1 KKIRIA
7 AISTIHYCALKNNN
21 ILNNEQIRHIQ
32 NLFREDTDTE
42 FKMCIRNLLDSIGDS
57 REIGHVAIFDDC
69 LKHLEEITE
78 DDNSI
83 EYIYRQS
90 LDERRFQQLFHKKSI
105 NRIIYLLE
113 SPILTEKTKIM
124 IYMIINN
131 YLERSYTK
139 GLRDVHFQI
148 YFNLINNSKSSE
160 DLKVEALKSKKVKI
174 NDQSIECLVEALH
187 SNDKQ
192 TCILS
197 AKSLYIAAETHM
209 FNDEILI
216 KLQEHI
222 DNKIRDVS
230 VYSTV
235 IYSQGLAKL
244 SSASRPILTSH
255 IEFLPEIFVYGDL
268 KLGDKII
275 ETKNYFQRNPDT
287 QKNYDRDQIFDNEFI
302 SRLQIALIDTLETDN
317 QEVIRKAVR
326 GFQTLIS
333 IHSAELSKEYVE
345 ALLNLATKDI
355 CDESIRQQIHMVL
368 NSSTLD
374 NSQKSV
380 LKLCSLQ
387 YESNDQLLDQLGEFD
402 QPKLLK
408 KHFHRINLILD
419 HFPDLNSKALEIL
432 LKCSNKEEIPDEV
445 FNSINGLLLS
455 TSSKH
460 IKLLC
465 YQIIVETG
473 NFDNGILSNIIDQD
487 DEYESTINSILENP
501 STSKEI
507 RDRIDLFLKNMSS
520 ANDQEF
526 INKIREKLRKGTQLS
541 NQLIEQVLSIQT
553 QPKIEQQLI
562 DIYALI
568 LIQNPD
574 YCTRNESIVDHLE
587 KSILS
592 QRISHNILNAY
603 KEIIKETK
611 CQTNNFKNVI
621 NLFIEILTKKD
632 EYVQLHLD
640 ILICIA
646 LASETTMIS
655 NLEPLENNLF
665 HDNEIIRHWSFR
677 GLRAAYER
685 NLKSVKFEEWCDNI
699 VHKLKE
705 NLSVEVNFDLELFE
719 TTTILKYISFA
730 QICDKSQDQ
739 WIRELLIFDLIK
751 RFPIIQVKYFDF
763 YKTWLEI
770 EEEKVFSKDESNVLL
785 KLLHRTLVH
794 NKILFNHCLQMIQ
807 ILKKIDFKNAFSIL
821 SNSRNPFRDLH
832 KIYLTIIIKQRLVN
846 EKDIS
851 DKYVNVLASNMIN
864 KFELNINEKL
874 LGAIKNLD
882 NLREF
887 EEILNFAEE
896 NHIKE
901 SDIYVKDKTVSI
913 LKRSLELK
921 FLGNQIKEIDRL
933 RLATSVDS
941 LLNNHW
947 TFEQLNEIL
956 NVCKLSNSR
965 KKDQCFLDVLVI
977 LSQYKLM
984 PTLENQK
991 KILLILEKPIE
1002 KWIPEINKFAIEC
1015 NFTKIGRIKNA
1026 VELIKEL
1033 KNSNSRN
1040 TEILELADNY
1050 FLSSIEKIKSSHLTS
1065 DILYQ
1070 ISQDSPKY
1078 IAQWNSNQIR
1088 HWAEAVKNKVKIH
1101 SFIWTH
1107 TVDFVIEACAVTK
1120 RANYLCT
1127 KFHLTDTQILSC
1139 LVALLRTNMDKGKL
1153 LQVATGEG
1161 KSIVISIL
1169 AVIYALRDNTVDII
1183 TSTPVLAERDSIERR
1198 AFYNMFGFEC
1208 SNNNDKLI
1216 YSTGSKACYKKQI
1229 VYGEVAQFQF
1239 DMLRTEYAQLNTL
1252 AGRQCQV
1259 ALVDEVDSMLIDD
1272 SSKIAKLATTIPGMD
1287 QLQIIYHFF
1296 WHQLITFRDKIHII
1310 DDKMYLLNGK
1320 VGFEEQVMFLEY
1332 CDGKGGTIKIPNIK
1346 EYIASS
1352 TDISH
1357 IGKLISEDDQ
1367 FNTVLKEHLNS
1378 NFETSIRKNINTPKH
1393 FQSFINRQLPK
1404 WIDNAITAFHYE
1416 ENVHYVVHEGLIKPV
1431 DFDSTGIVQSSSFWS
1446 DGLHQF
1452 LQIKHNLKMTS
1463 ETFTTNFLSNKAY
1476 FTRYGPNL
1484 FGLTGT
1490 LGSEKAK
1497 DVLTEV
1503 YAVDLAIIPSLREKQ
1518 YLSLPDIVATNEVDW
1533 LNKICDCALIEL
1545 NKGRGT
1551 LIICETIENCEI
1563 LVERLRQK
1571 CNPSAIKL
1579 YTMNNINQEKNVEII
1594 KSGEIIVATNL
1605 AGRGTDIKTD
1615 EIEQYGG
1622 LHVIL
1627 TFMPP
1632 NKRVEDQAFGRT
1644 ARQGIDLVIN
1654 DSLINSKYDQAMKHF
1669 DEAIKLDPDHS
1680 AAAFFGKG
1688 WLLLKGREDFFRS
1701 NQQEL
1706 SYKEAAVKLFHK
1718 ALQILSKEMSQIIS
1732 IQTLLQIRFSNMN
1745 TDLSKQLFQKA
1756 YILEISG
1763 KASITDSMR
1772 NRGILKQTILH
1783 DGLEKGSGQFCDI
1796 RLISDSHT
1804 GNHED
1809 AIKKIKEIVIIKRNE
1824 DQFMIIYKRKDVSEL
1839 DQWTVDD
1846 QELKNNLLPLNYDG
1860 TILDRVSHPNI
1871 YTLIYKKVKS
1881 LNSFYRRDFVT
1892 SLKNLKHDAEYQITF
1907 NGLTNRK
1914 DLSNIDQAIKT
1925 IDCAASTIGH
1935 NSSLSGCY
1943 KDIEV
1948 AMTRINARIL
1958 KEFLN
1963 PNIEIEDVTKDEA
1976 LSQLKVNSSFL
1987 HRHLLPERLSPDSCQ
2002 VDLEIIFNNK
2012 ESQNECNKS
2021 VREAIDIIE
2030 KQAEPNL
2037 HYNLTF
2043 KSANKIYK
2051 ILKDEILPNSDINI
2065 EFIEMSGEN
2074 IKEKIVDIKSRSI
2087 SLEIFDVKD
2096 KLIEVIHILEETS
2109 IELNPNEDQEQNC
2122 IWETANKNTAEE
2134 IIQNMTMSVSTIKL
2148 LNLNENIVRKIIHI
2162 CPEAKYNITF
2172 ISIQFPDLLKGL
2184 KDEMV
2189 GIYFG
2194 KLKQDVAKTLIQ
2206 QIRRQNLDINLTF
2219 KSLTEQQTRKIIET
2233 APIEQENIEINKIKT
2248 LSEFFMNEYRPDLE
2262 LSEFSARGIEYLPE
2276 FSEKRFIPWRS
2287 IAVVIAIAAVQMTV
2301 GGILIGTGFGAPL
2314 GLGLITEGG
2323 ADLFTAYRAYS
2334 KRQFS
2339 WLDYGK
2345 QKAVSLII
2353 SLISMGISS
2362 INNAGKGIQNVV
2374 QGVGQEVLEQ
2384 AGTKVITDG
2393 KTVGQILVQSG
2404 NNLKSLALKQI
2415 GVTIG
2420 ENILK
2425 ESLCK
2430 VANITSNF
2438 TLEQFKPHISAS
2450 IQRKVSSKFSE
2461 SNLWTLVRKMYTI
2474 DSLNK
2479 DQKFKEK
2486 INQIVIEILNRKSF
2500 FRKQWES
2507 IGDPL
2512 CRGILSNANRVN
2524 NPAGMGIRILGT
2536 LNGIYQ
2542 ITVII
2547 DNAHKQ
2553 LFEKL
2558 SQIDQDILSM
2568 ENILH
2573 RYCEVEKKYINPMMN
2588 IFQKQRISGLGAEL
2602 DDPNF
2607 ATKIEHADFTRFEQY
2622 ENKVIG
2628 FLTSLHRNM
2637 SKVEFNEFSQIMK
2650 LVSDIITEQI
2660 LGIIE
2665 SQLVLPWSSYGMG
2678 QLTKVTSEIV
2688 QHHIIVDEKQNSNS
2702 QNKENQEKGDN
2713 GYNTIK
2719 KQIDYNARD
2728 YTIAYSLCEII
2739 HYCQQKDTIYSGPI
2753 DQNTKDYAENV
2764 RKDQPVNMSDM
2775 MALNAE
2781 LDLNMK
2787 IVNDVNYQPTV
2798 DDKVNGTHIVV
2809 YNGEHFQHM
2818 SNDGTIIEIENEGRN
2833 DGYAIIKHIL
2843 HGRNIDKSIQD
2854 LRNDR
2859 AKIIENN
2866 PQQFLRVLNSQQWIE
2881 AHYPC
2886 QANTLL
2892 MKCSNPY
2899 KTIAQLPAPV
2909 DTGNQGAG
2917 IIIGT
2922 VTAGLDAATGN
2933 HIINAAVAGSV
2944 AVGHKIDAQLKRFY
2958 SFIGAIIANI
2968 KLIIKVIRWIIAN
2981 IKLIIKVIRWIIANI
2996 KLIIKVIRRII
3007 AIVRFIPQRK
3017 WSPMKQECYAFICAL
3032 DKWHNYLSEIT
3043 FIWEIDHK
3051 SLTQLNQ
3058 KPQINK

>member
-1 KKIRIA
+1 
-7 AISTIHYCALKNNN
+7 
-21 ILNNEQIRHIQ
+21 
-32 NLFREDTDTE
+32 
-42 FKMCIRNLLDSIGDS
+42 M
-57 REIGHVAIFDDC
+57 
-69 LKHLEEITE
+69 
-78 DDNSI
+78 
-83 EYIYRQS
+83 
-90 LDERRFQQLFHKKSI
+90 
-105 NRIIYLLE
+105 
-113 SPILTEKTKIM
+113 
-124 IYMIINN
+124 
-131 YLERSYTK
+131 
-139 GLRDVHFQI
+139 
-148 YFNLINNSKSSE
+148 
-160 DLKVEALKSKKVKI
+160 
-174 NDQSIECLVEALH
+174 
-187 SNDKQ
+187 
-192 TCILS
+192 
-197 AKSLYIAAETHM
+197 
-209 FNDEILI
+209 
-216 KLQEHI
+216 
-222 DNKIRDVS
+222 
-230 VYSTV
+230 
-235 IYSQGLAKL
+235 
-244 SSASRPILTSH
+244 
-255 IEFLPEIFVYGDL
+255 
-268 KLGDKII
+268 
-275 ETKNYFQRNPDT
+275 
-287 QKNYDRDQIFDNEFI
+287 DR
-302 SRLQIALIDTLETDN
+302 
-317 QEVIRKAVR
+317 
-326 GFQTLIS
+326 
-333 IHSAELSKEYVE
+333 
-345 ALLNLATKDI
+345 
-355 CDESIRQQIHMVL
+355 
-368 NSSTLD
+368 
-374 NSQKSV
+374 
-380 LKLCSLQ
+380 
-387 YESNDQLLDQLGEFD
+387 
-402 QPKLLK
+402 
-408 KHFHRINLILD
+408 
-419 HFPDLNSKALEIL
+419 
-432 LKCSNKEEIPDEV
+432 
-445 FNSINGLLLS
+445 
-455 TSSKH
+455 
-460 IKLLC
+460 
-465 YQIIVETG
+465 
-473 NFDNGILSNIIDQD
+473 
-487 DEYESTINSILENP
+487 
-501 STSKEI
+501 
-507 RDRIDLFLKNMSS
+507 
-520 ANDQEF
+520 
-526 INKIREKLRKGTQLS
+526 
-541 NQLIEQVLSIQT
+541 
-553 QPKIEQQLI
+553 
-562 DIYALI
+562 
-568 LIQNPD
+568 
-574 YCTRNESIVDHLE
+574 
-587 KSILS
+587 
-592 QRISHNILNAY
+592 
-603 KEIIKETK
+603 
-611 CQTNNFKNVI
+611 
-621 NLFIEILTKKD
+621 
-632 EYVQLHLD
+632 
-640 ILICIA
+640 
-646 LASETTMIS
+646 
-655 NLEPLENNLF
+655 
-665 HDNEIIRHWSFR
+665 
-677 GLRAAYER
+677 
-685 NLKSVKFEEWCDNI
+685 
-699 VHKLKE
+699 
-705 NLSVEVNFDLELFE
+705 
-719 TTTILKYISFA
+719 
-730 QICDKSQDQ
+730 
-739 WIRELLIFDLIK
+739 
-751 RFPIIQVKYFDF
+751 
-763 YKTWLEI
+763 
-770 EEEKVFSKDESNVLL
+770 
-785 KLLHRTLVH
+785 
-794 NKILFNHCLQMIQ
+794 
-807 ILKKIDFKNAFSIL
+807 
-821 SNSRNPFRDLH
+821 
-832 KIYLTIIIKQRLVN
+832 
-846 EKDIS
+846 
-851 DKYVNVLASNMIN
+851 
-864 KFELNINEKL
+864 
-874 LGAIKNLD
+874 
-882 NLREF
+882 
-887 EEILNFAEE
+887 
-896 NHIKE
+896 
-901 SDIYVKDKTVSI
+901 
-913 LKRSLELK
+913 
-921 FLGNQIKEIDRL
+921 
-933 RLATSVDS
+933 
-941 LLNNHW
+941 
-947 TFEQLNEIL
+947 
-956 NVCKLSNSR
+956 
-965 KKDQCFLDVLVI
+965 
-977 LSQYKLM
+977 
-984 PTLENQK
+984 
-991 KILLILEKPIE
+991 
-1002 KWIPEINKFAIEC
+1002 
-1015 NFTKIGRIKNA
+1015 
-1026 VELIKEL
+1026 
-1033 KNSNSRN
+1033 
-1040 TEILELADNY
+1040 
-1050 FLSSIEKIKSSHLTS
+1050 
-1065 DILYQ
+1065 
-1070 ISQDSPKY
+1070 
-1078 IAQWNSNQIR
+1078 
-1088 HWAEAVKNKVKIH
+1088 
-1101 SFIWTH
+1101 
-1107 TVDFVIEACAVTK
+1107 
-1120 RANYLCT
+1120 
-1127 KFHLTDTQILSC
+1127 
-1139 LVALLRTNMDKGKL
+1139 GKL

-1169 AVIYALRDNTVDII
+1169 AIIYALRDNTVDII
-1183 TSTPVLAERDSIERR
+1183 TSTPVLAERDSIERC

-1216 YSTGSKACYKKQI
+1216 YSTGPKACYKKQI

-1239 DMLRTEYAQLNTL
+1239 DMLRTEYSQLNTL

-1287 QLQIIYHFF
+1287 QLQIIYHFL

-1332 CDGKGGTIKIPNIK
+1332 CDEKWGTIKIPNIK

-1357 IGKLISEDDQ
+1357 IGKLISEDQ

-1378 NFETSIRKNINTPKH
+1378 NFETSIRKNINIPKN

-1404 WIDNAITAFHYE
+1404 WIDNAITAFDYQ

-1431 DFDSTGIVQSSSFWS
+1431 DFDSTGIVQSSSYWC

-1484 FGLTGT
+1484 IGLTGT

-1497 DVLTEV
+1497 DVLTKV

-1518 YLSLPDIVATNEVDW
+1518 YLSLPDIVANNEVDW
-1533 LNKICDCALIEL
+1533 LNEICHCALIEL

-1563 LVERLRQK
+1563 VAERLRQK

-1594 KSGEIIVATNL
+1594 KSEEIIVATNL

-1644 ARQGIDLVIN
+1644 ARQGKRGTGQKILNAMDLIHWENFDMQKISELRDNMEANMLNEFVERELEIINLKGELFVKFCSLSKDIRKDIRGKNNSFIKATNQVKKLFNYDTRSIFETHLIASIEEQWAMSLQEINDLKFPIHKEKIYQDYETFSKRIFEDYKKDCVIKNPYYHINIGNDLVIN

-1669 DEAIKLDPDHS
+1669 DEAIKLDPDHT
-1680 AAAFFGKG
+1680 AGAFSGKG
-1688 WLLLKGREDFFRS
+1688 RLLLKGREDSFRS

-1706 SYKEAAVKLFHK
+1706 SYKEAVVKLFHK
-1718 ALQILSKEMSQIIS
+1718 ALQILSKEMGQIIS

-1756 YILEISG
+1756 YVLGNYCDNIENVINVVKKSQRLIQTTEISG
-1763 KASITDSMR
+1763 KSSITDSIR

-1783 DGLEKGSGQFCDI
+1783 DGLEKGSGEFCDI

-1804 GNHED
+1804 GNHKD
-1809 AIKKIKEIVIIKRNE
+1809 AIEEIKEIVVIKRNE
-1824 DQFMIIYKRKDVSEL
+1824 DQFMIIYKSKDVSEL

-1881 LNSFYRRDFVT
+1881 LNGFYRRDFVT
-1892 SLKNLKHDAEYQITF
+1892 SLKKLKHDAEYQITF
-1907 NGLTNRK
+1907 NDLTNRK
-1914 DLSNIDQAIKT
+1914 DLYNIDQAIQT

-1963 PNIEIEDVTKDEA
+1963 PNIELEDVTKDEA
-1976 LSQLKVNSSFL
+1976 LSQLKDKSSFF
-1987 HRHLLPERLSPDSCQ
+1987 HHHLLPERLYPDSYQ

-2021 VREAIDIIE
+2021 VKEAIDIIK
-2030 KQAEPNL
+2030 KQTEPNL

-2043 KSANKIYK
+2043 KSANKIYE
-2051 ILKDEILPNSDINI
+2051 ILKDKILPNSDINI

-2122 IWETANKNTAEE
+2122 IWETTNKNTAEE
-2134 IIQNMTMSVSTIKL
+2134 IIRNMTMSVSTIKL
-2148 LNLNENIVRKIIHI
+2148 LDLNENIVRKIIDI
-2162 CPEAKYNITF
+2162 CPEAKYNIIF

-2206 QIRRQNLDINLTF
+2206 QIRKQNLDFNLTF
-2219 KSLTEQQTRKIIET
+2219 KSLTKEQTRKIIET

-2248 LSEFFMNEYRPDLE
+2248 LSELFMNEYRPDLE
-2262 LSEFSARGIEYLPE
+2262 LSEFSARGIEYLLE
-2276 FSEKRFIPWRS
+2276 ISEKRFIPWRS

-2301 GGILIGTGFGAPL
+2301 GGILIGTGFGATL

-2353 SLISMGISS
+2353 SATSMGISA
-2362 INNAGKGIQNVV
+2362 IKDAGKGVQNVIK
-2374 QGVGQEVLEQ
+2374 GVGQEMLEQ

-2393 KTVGQILVQSG
+2393 KAVGQILVQSG
-2404 NNLKSLALKQI
+2404 KNLESLALKQI
-2415 GVTIG
+2415 GVTTG

-2438 TLEQFKPHISAS
+2438 TLDQFKPHISTS

-2486 INQIVIEILNRKSF
+2486 INQIVIAILNRKSF

-2507 IGDPL
+2507 VGDSL
-2512 CRGILSNANRVN
+2512 CRGILSNTNRVN

-2536 LNGIYQ
+2536 LNGTYQ

-2547 DNAHKQ
+2547 DNVHKQ
-2553 LFEKL
+2553 LLEKL
-2558 SQIDQDILSM
+2558 SQIDQEMLSM

-2573 RYCEVEKKYINPMMN
+2573 RYCAVEKKYINPIMN
-2588 IFQKQRISGLGAEL
+2588 IFQKQGISGLGAEL

-2607 ATKIEHADFTRFEQY
+2607 ATKIEHADFTRFKKY

-2637 SKVEFNEFSQIMK
+2637 SKVEFYEFSQIMK

-2660 LGIIE
+2660 FGIIE

-2702 QNKENQEKGDN
+2702 QNRENQEKGDG

-2719 KQIDYNARD
+2719 KQIEYNATD
-2728 YTIAYSLCEII
+2728 GTIASSLCEII

-2764 RKDQPVNMSDM
+2764 RKGQPANMSDM
-2775 MALNAE
+2775 IALDAE
-2781 LDLNMK
+2781 FDLNMN
-2787 IVNDVNYQPTV
+2787 IVDDVNYQPTE
-2798 DDKVNGTHIVV
+2798 DDKVNGTNIVV
-2809 YNGEHFQHM
+2809 YNGEHFQYM
-2818 SNDGTIIEIENEGRN
+2818 SNDGTIIEIEDEGRN
-2833 DGYAIIKHIL
+2833 GGYAIVKHIL

-2886 QANTLL
+2886 QVNTLL

-2909 DTGNQGAG
+2909 DTGNQAAG
-2917 IIIGT
+2917 IIIGI

-2933 HIINAAVAGSV
+2933 HIINAAIAGSV
-2944 AVGHKIDAQLKRFY
+2944 AIGHKIDAQLKRFY
-2958 SFIGAIIANI
+2958 SFIGVIIAII
-2968 KLIIKVIRWIIAN
+2968 KLIIKVIRWIIA
-2981 IKLIIKVIRWIIANI
+2981 
-2996 KLIIKVIRRII
+2996 
-3007 AIVRFIPQRK
+3007 IVRFICK
-3017 WSPMKQECYAFICAL
+3017 
-3032 DKWHNYLSEIT
+3032 
-3043 FIWEIDHK
+3043 HK
-3051 SLTQLNQ
+3051 SSLILA
-3058 KPQINK
+3058 ILLLLVLILIYRYRY